1 MTSLPPDALRR
12 RLVAVAAVLLLTAAF
27 TWLLRDMVRDV
38 VVLPLT
44 FLFWYLDLLLRSV
57 PERVLLA
64 VLVILGVFLALR
76 SLTRRPPAP
85 PPTGAPIEPR
95 RGEDSRLRFWRVQ
108 FTYAPTSDFA
118 AEKLAAELR
127 SLLLQTIEHRERR
140 SRDEILHAA
149 AEAHTAADQP
159 SSKTSHHFTL
169 DLPPAVRAVLLDQ
182 KTPAPP
188 AESLLRKLQRL
199 LHLPLPPQPPT
210 TYERDLTT
218 IVEFL
223 EHAETP

>member
-1 MTSLPPDALRR
+1 MTPLPPDALRR
-12 RLVAVAAVLLLTAAF
+12 RLVAVAAVLLLTAAL

-44 FLFWYLDLLLRSV
+44 FLFWYIDLLVRSV

-64 VLVILGVFLALR
+64 ALVLLGGFVALR

-85 PPTGAPIEPR
+85 PPTGAPVEPR

-140 SRDEILHAA
+140 SRDEILRAVAA
-149 AEAHTAADQP
+149 SHDAAGQP
-159 SSKTSHHFTL
+159 SSKTPEQFAL
-169 DLPPAVRAVLLDQ
+169 DLPPAVRAVLLEQ

-188 AESLLRKLQRL
+188 AEPLLRKLQRL
-199 LHLPLPPQPPT
+199 LRLPLPPQPPT
-210 TYERDLTT
+210 AYERDLTT

-223 EHAETP
+223 EHAENP